1 MDFLKD
7 LNTRQREAVTST
19 EGRIR
24 VIAGA
29 GTGKTKALTYRYAY
43 IVNEL
48 GIDPANIL
56 CLTFTNKAAQ
66 EMRNRIA
73 SFVHSGDYN
82 DFVCTIDGFCVKM
95 LRRDIHRLGFP
106 KDFRILDEEDSK
118 SVAKAC
124 MDELGIKR
132 TEKTVKAFLAEI
144 SSFKD
149 LNDYIDTYMLPGSC
163 PPVTFNTGRIPANAT
178 SPGEGN
184 DASPAAGNTPAPASC
199 MAAYTRRQMKD
210 YALDFDDLENFAIYL
225 LENFPDVKDYWQSQL
240 NYIMV
245 DEAQDC
251 NADNWEIIEKLAARH
266 HNLFVVGDPDQCI
279 YEWRGARPSRFV
291 GFASDKDIVLDENY
305 RSTPNILDIANC
317 VIANNINRIPKNLF
331 TLAADGL
338 KVVHYHGKTEKEEAE
353 WIVSQVKRLTEEGG
367 KLSDIAILYRSSYLS
382 GVIEQELLAEH
393 IPYAIWGGTRFYER
407 KEIKDALSY
416 LRLVADEN
424 DDLAFRRVINV
435 PARGLGKKFLADL
448 EDAGE
453 PSLMQALRNYCN
465 SGHSG
470 RNSAGASAFL
480 DIIDSGKEIA
490 AESTISDLMNFLLD
504 RSGLKR
510 LFRED
515 QDEDRLENIDEL
527 VKSMRFYEDSHE
539 GLEISLSDYLQDI
552 ALYSNADYRKESDT
566 VKMMTIHQAKG
577 LEFPHVFITGLSEG
591 IFPSMRTIREYKKNG
606 EEEERRLMYVAITRA
621 ENGLYLTES
630 EGYNQST
637 RMNKYPSRFLAEIKR
652 SLLVSE
658 GHAVPES
665 LWKGTQNLIHVLDE
679 ENYGVAREFV
689 SGESGNGNA
698 DGFEAERQEY
708 ESPFRIGDI
717 VSHKVFGYGEILSA
731 SKDCSSFNVRFRDGS
746 ERQIR
751 AFFLKAGNDLP
762 E

>member
-1 MDFLKD
+1 MEFLND

-95 LRRDIHRLGFP
+95 LRRDIYRLGFP

-118 SVAKAC
+118 AVAKAC

-132 TEKTVKAFLAEI
+132 TEKTVKDFLAGI
-144 SSFKD
+144 SAAKD

-163 PPVTFNTGRIPANAT
+163 PPAAAAGAGAADNA
-178 SPGEGN
+178 
-184 DASPAAGNTPAPASC
+184 ASPAAPASC

-210 YALDFDDLENFAIYL
+210 YALDFDDIENFAIYL
-225 LENFPDVKDYWQSQL
+225 LENFPEVKDYWQGQL

-291 GFASDKDIVLDENY
+291 DFASDKDIVLDENY

-317 VIANNINRIPKNLF
+317 VISNNINRIPKTLF

-353 WIVSQVKRLTEEGG
+353 WIVGQIKRLVEEGG
-367 KLSDIAILYRSSYLS
+367 KLSAIAILYRSSYLS
-382 GVIEQELLAEH
+382 GVLEQELLAEH

-448 EDAGE
+448 EDSGE
-453 PSLMQALRNYCN
+453 PSLMQALRNYCS
-465 SGHSG
+465 SGRSG
-470 RNSAGASAFL
+470 RNAAGASAFL
-480 DIIDSGKEIA
+480 EIIDSARSVAG
-490 AESTISDLMNFLLD
+490 ESGISDFMNFLLD
-504 RSGLKR
+504 KSGLKK
-510 LFRED
+510 LYRED

-527 VKSMRFYEDSHE
+527 VKSMRFYEESHE

-606 EEEERRLMYVAITRA
+606 EEEERRLMYVAVTRA
-621 ENGLYLTES
+621 EKGLYLTES

-637 RMNKYPSRFLAEIKR
+637 RMNKYPSRFLAEIKQT
-652 SLLVSE
+652 LLVSE

-665 LWKGTQNLIHVLDE
+665 LWKGTKNLIHILDE
-679 ENYGVAREFV
+679 ENYGTAAGFISEKTGDADEFA
-689 SGESGNGNA
+689 GER
-698 DGFEAERQEY
+698 DEY
-708 ESPFRIGDI
+708 ASPFRIGDI
-717 VSHKVFGYGEILSA
+717 VSHKIFGYGEILSA
-731 SKDCSSFNVRFRDGS
+731 SKDWSSFNVRFRDGS

-751 AFFLKAGNDLP
+751 AFFLKPGNDLP

>member
-1 MDFLKD
+1 MEFLND

-95 LRRDIHRLGFP
+95 LRRDIYRLGFP

-118 SVAKAC
+118 AVAKAC

-132 TEKTVKAFLAEI
+132 TEKTVKDFLAGI
-144 SSFKD
+144 SAAKD

-163 PPVTFNTGRIPANAT
+163 PPAAAAGAGAADNA
-178 SPGEGN
+178 
-184 DASPAAGNTPAPASC
+184 ASPAAPASC

-210 YALDFDDLENFAIYL
+210 YALDFDDIENFAIYL
-225 LENFPDVKDYWQSQL
+225 LENFPEVKDYWQGQL

-291 GFASDKDIVLDENY
+291 DFASDKDIVLDENY

-317 VIANNINRIPKNLF
+317 VISNNINRIPKTLF

-353 WIVSQVKRLTEEGG
+353 WIVGQIKRLVEEGG
-367 KLSDIAILYRSSYLS
+367 KLSAIAILYRSSYLS
-382 GVIEQELLAEH
+382 GVLEQELLAEH

-448 EDAGE
+448 EDSGE
-453 PSLMQALRNYCN
+453 PSLMQALRNYCS
-465 SGHSG
+465 SGRSG
-470 RNSAGASAFL
+470 RNAAGASAFL
-480 DIIDSGKEIA
+480 EIIDSARSVAG
-490 AESTISDLMNFLLD
+490 ESGISDFMNFLLD
-504 RSGLKR
+504 KSGLKK
-510 LFRED
+510 LYRED

-527 VKSMRFYEDSHE
+527 VKSMRFYEESHE

-606 EEEERRLMYVAITRA
+606 EEEERRLMYVAVTRA
-621 ENGLYLTES
+621 EKGLYLTES

-652 SLLVSE
+652 TLLVSE

-665 LWKGTQNLIHVLDE
+665 LWKGTKNLIHILDE
-679 ENYGVAREFV
+679 ENYGTAAGFISEKTGDADRFA
-689 SGESGNGNA
+689 GER
-698 DGFEAERQEY
+698 DEY
-708 ESPFRIGDI
+708 ASPFRIGDI
-717 VSHKVFGYGEILSA
+717 VSHKIFGYGEILSA
-731 SKDCSSFNVRFRDGS
+731 SKDWSSFNVRFRDGS

-751 AFFLKAGNDLP
+751 AFFLKPGNDLP

>member
-1 MDFLKD
+1 MLPESFQTALVTMEFLND

-95 LRRDIHRLGFP
+95 LRRDIYRLGFP

-118 SVAKAC
+118 AVAKAC

-132 TEKTVKAFLAEI
+132 TEKTVKDFLAGI
-144 SSFKD
+144 SAAKD

-163 PPVTFNTGRIPANAT
+163 PPAAAAGAGAADNA
-178 SPGEGN
+178 
-184 DASPAAGNTPAPASC
+184 ASPAAPASC

-210 YALDFDDLENFAIYL
+210 YALDFDDIENFAIYL
-225 LENFPDVKDYWQSQL
+225 LENFPEVKDYWQGQL

-291 GFASDKDIVLDENY
+291 DFASDKDIVLDENY

-317 VIANNINRIPKNLF
+317 VISNNINRIPKTLF

-353 WIVSQVKRLTEEGG
+353 WIVGQIKRLVEEGG
-367 KLSDIAILYRSSYLS
+367 KLSAIAILYRSSYLS
-382 GVIEQELLAEH
+382 GVLEQELLAEH

-448 EDAGE
+448 EDSGE
-453 PSLMQALRNYCN
+453 PSLMQALRNYCS
-465 SGHSG
+465 SGRSG
-470 RNSAGASAFL
+470 RNAAGASAFL
-480 DIIDSGKEIA
+480 EIIDSARSVAG
-490 AESTISDLMNFLLD
+490 ESGISDLMNFLLD
-504 RSGLKR
+504 KSGLKK
-510 LFRED
+510 LYRED

-527 VKSMRFYEDSHE
+527 VKSMRFYEESHE

-606 EEEERRLMYVAITRA
+606 EEEERRLMYVAVTRA
-621 ENGLYLTES
+621 EKGLYLTES

-652 SLLVSE
+652 TLLVSE

-665 LWKGTQNLIHVLDE
+665 LWKGTKNLIHILDE
-679 ENYGVAREFV
+679 ENYGTAAGFISEKTGDADSFA
-689 SGESGNGNA
+689 GER
-698 DGFEAERQEY
+698 DEY
-708 ESPFRIGDI
+708 ASPFRIGDI
-717 VSHKVFGYGEILSA
+717 VSHKIFGYGEILSA
-731 SKDCSSFNVRFRDGS
+731 SKDWSSFNVRFRDGS

-751 AFFLKAGNDLP
+751 AFFLKPGNDLP

>member
-1 MDFLKD
+1 MEFLND

-95 LRRDIHRLGFP
+95 LRRDIYRLGFP

-118 SVAKAC
+118 AVAKAC

-132 TEKTVKAFLAEI
+132 TEKTVKDFLAGI
-144 SSFKD
+144 SAAKD

-163 PPVTFNTGRIPANAT
+163 PPAAAAGAGAADNA
-178 SPGEGN
+178 
-184 DASPAAGNTPAPASC
+184 ASPAAPASC

-210 YALDFDDLENFAIYL
+210 YALDFDDIENFAIYL
-225 LENFPDVKDYWQSQL
+225 LENFPEVKDYWQGQL

-291 GFASDKDIVLDENY
+291 DFASDKDIVLDENY

-317 VIANNINRIPKNLF
+317 VISNNINRIPKTLF

-353 WIVSQVKRLTEEGG
+353 WIVGQIKRLVEEGG
-367 KLSDIAILYRSSYLS
+367 KLSAIAILYRSSYLS
-382 GVIEQELLAEH
+382 GVLEQELLAEH

-448 EDAGE
+448 EDSGE
-453 PSLMQALRNYCN
+453 PSLMQALRNYCS
-465 SGHSG
+465 SGRSG
-470 RNSAGASAFL
+470 RNAAGASSFL
-480 DIIDSGKEIA
+480 EIIDSA
-490 AESTISDLMNFLLD
+490 RSVAVESGISDLMNFLLD
-504 RSGLKR
+504 KSGLKK
-510 LFRED
+510 LYRED

-527 VKSMRFYEDSHE
+527 VKSMRFYEESHE

-606 EEEERRLMYVAITRA
+606 EEEERRLMYVAVTRA
-621 ENGLYLTES
+621 EKGLYLTES

-652 SLLVSE
+652 TLLVSE

-665 LWKGTQNLIHVLDE
+665 LWKGTKNLIHILDE
-679 ENYGVAREFV
+679 ENYGTAAGFISEKTGDADEFA
-689 SGESGNGNA
+689 GER
-698 DGFEAERQEY
+698 DEY
-708 ESPFRIGDI
+708 ASPFRIGDI
-717 VSHKVFGYGEILSA
+717 VSHKIFGYGEILSA
-731 SKDCSSFNVRFRDGS
+731 SKDWSSFNVRFRDGS

-751 AFFLKAGNDLP
+751 AFFLKPGNDLP

>member
-1 MDFLKD
+1 MLPESFQTALVTMEFLND

-95 LRRDIHRLGFP
+95 LRRDIYRLGFP

-118 SVAKAC
+118 AVAKAC

-132 TEKTVKAFLAEI
+132 TEKTVKDFLAGI
-144 SSFKD
+144 SAAKD

-163 PPVTFNTGRIPANAT
+163 PPAAV
-178 SPGEGN
+178 GEA
-184 DASPAAGNTPAPASC
+184 ASPASC

-210 YALDFDDLENFAIYL
+210 YALDFDDIENFAIYL
-225 LENFPDVKDYWQSQL
+225 LENFPEVKDYWQGQL

-291 GFASDKDIVLDENY
+291 DFASDKDIVLDENY

-317 VIANNINRIPKNLF
+317 VISNNINRIPKTLF

-353 WIVSQVKRLTEEGG
+353 WIVGQIKRLVEEGG
-367 KLSDIAILYRSSYLS
+367 KLSAIAILYRSSYLS
-382 GVIEQELLAEH
+382 GVLEQELLAEH

-448 EDAGE
+448 EDSGE
-453 PSLMQALRNYCN
+453 ASLMQDLRNYCS
-465 SGHSG
+465 SGRSG
-470 RNSAGASAFL
+470 RNAAGASSFL
-480 DIIDSGKEIA
+480 EIIDSA
-490 AESTISDLMNFLLD
+490 RSVAVESGISDLMNFLLD
-504 RSGLKR
+504 KSGLKK
-510 LFRED
+510 LYRED

-527 VKSMRFYEDSHE
+527 VKSMRFYEESHD

-606 EEEERRLMYVAITRA
+606 EEEERRLMYVAVTRA
-621 ENGLYLTES
+621 EKGLYLTES

-637 RMNKYPSRFLAEIKR
+637 RMNKYPSRFLAEIKQT
-652 SLLVSE
+652 LLVSE

-665 LWKGTQNLIHVLDE
+665 LWKGTKNLIHILD
-679 ENYGVAREFV
+679 
-689 SGESGNGNA
+689 
-698 DGFEAERQEY
+698 
-708 ESPFRIGDI
+708 
-717 VSHKVFGYGEILSA
+717 
-731 SKDCSSFNVRFRDGS
+731 
-746 ERQIR
+746 
-751 AFFLKAGNDLP
+751 
-762 E
+762 

>member
-1 MDFLKD
+1 
-7 LNTRQREAVTST
+7 
-19 EGRIR
+19 
-24 VIAGA
+24 
-29 GTGKTKALTYRYAY
+29 
-43 IVNEL
+43 
-48 GIDPANIL
+48 
-56 CLTFTNKAAQ
+56 
-66 EMRNRIA
+66 
-73 SFVHSGDYN
+73 
-82 DFVCTIDGFCVKM
+82 
-95 LRRDIHRLGFP
+95 
-106 KDFRILDEEDSK
+106 
-118 SVAKAC
+118 
-124 MDELGIKR
+124 
-132 TEKTVKAFLAEI
+132 
-144 SSFKD
+144 
-149 LNDYIDTYMLPGSC
+149 
-163 PPVTFNTGRIPANAT
+163 
-178 SPGEGN
+178 
-184 DASPAAGNTPAPASC
+184 
-199 MAAYTRRQMKD
+199 
-210 YALDFDDLENFAIYL
+210 
-225 LENFPDVKDYWQSQL
+225 
-240 NYIMV
+240 
-245 DEAQDC
+245 
-251 NADNWEIIEKLAARH
+251 
-266 HNLFVVGDPDQCI
+266 
-279 YEWRGARPSRFV
+279 
-291 GFASDKDIVLDENY
+291 
-305 RSTPNILDIANC
+305 
-317 VIANNINRIPKNLF
+317 
-331 TLAADGL
+331 
-338 KVVHYHGKTEKEEAE
+338 
-353 WIVSQVKRLTEEGG
+353 
-367 KLSDIAILYRSSYLS
+367 
-382 GVIEQELLAEH
+382 
-393 IPYAIWGGTRFYER
+393 
-407 KEIKDALSY
+407 
-416 LRLVADEN
+416 
-424 DDLAFRRVINV
+424 
-435 PARGLGKKFLADL
+435 
-448 EDAGE
+448 
-453 PSLMQALRNYCN
+453 
-465 SGHSG
+465 
-470 RNSAGASAFL
+470 
-480 DIIDSGKEIA
+480 
-490 AESTISDLMNFLLD
+490 MNFLLD

-527 VKSMRFYEDSHE
+527 VKSMRFYEESHE

-606 EEEERRLMYVAITRA
+606 EEEERRLMYVAVTRA

-762 E
+762 K

>member
-1 MDFLKD
+1 MLPESFQTALVTMEFLND

-95 LRRDIHRLGFP
+95 LRRDIYRLGFP

-118 SVAKAC
+118 AVAKAC

-132 TEKTVKAFLAEI
+132 TEKTVKDFLAGI
-144 SSFKD
+144 SAAKD

-163 PPVTFNTGRIPANAT
+163 PPAAAAGAGAADNA
-178 SPGEGN
+178 
-184 DASPAAGNTPAPASC
+184 ASPAAPASC

-210 YALDFDDLENFAIYL
+210 YALDFDDIENFAIYL
-225 LENFPDVKDYWQSQL
+225 LENFPEVKDYWQGQL

-291 GFASDKDIVLDENY
+291 DFASDKDIVLDENY

-317 VIANNINRIPKNLF
+317 VIYNNINRIPKTLF

-353 WIVSQVKRLTEEGG
+353 WIVGQIKRLVEEGG
-367 KLSDIAILYRSSYLS
+367 KLSAIAILYRSSYLS
-382 GVIEQELLAEH
+382 GVLEQELLAEH

-448 EDAGE
+448 EDSGE
-453 PSLMQALRNYCN
+453 ASLMQALRNYCS
-465 SGHSG
+465 SGRSG
-470 RNSAGASAFL
+470 RNAAGASSFL
-480 DIIDSGKEIA
+480 EIIDSA
-490 AESTISDLMNFLLD
+490 RSVAVESGISDLMNFLLD
-504 RSGLKR
+504 KSGLKK
-510 LFRED
+510 LYRED

-527 VKSMRFYEDSHE
+527 VKSMRFYEESHD

-606 EEEERRLMYVAITRA
+606 EEEERRLMYVAVTRA
-621 ENGLYLTES
+621 EKGLYLTES

-652 SLLVSE
+652 TLLVSE

-665 LWKGTQNLIHVLDE
+665 LWKGTKNLIHILDE
-679 ENYGVAREFV
+679 ENYGTAAGFISEKTGDADSFA
-689 SGESGNGNA
+689 GER
-698 DGFEAERQEY
+698 DEY
-708 ESPFRIGDI
+708 ASPFRIGDI
-717 VSHKVFGYGEILSA
+717 VSHKIFGYGEILSA
-731 SKDCSSFNVRFRDGS
+731 SKDWSSFNVRFRDGS

-751 AFFLKAGNDLP
+751 AFFLKPGNDLP

>member
-1 MDFLKD
+1 MEFLND

-95 LRRDIHRLGFP
+95 LRRDIYRLGFP

-118 SVAKAC
+118 AVAKAC

-132 TEKTVKAFLAEI
+132 TEKTVKDFLAGI
-144 SSFKD
+144 SAAKD

-163 PPVTFNTGRIPANAT
+163 PPAAAAGAGAADNA
-178 SPGEGN
+178 
-184 DASPAAGNTPAPASC
+184 ASPAAPASC

-210 YALDFDDLENFAIYL
+210 YALDFDDIENFAIYL
-225 LENFPDVKDYWQSQL
+225 LENFPEVKDYWQGQL

-291 GFASDKDIVLDENY
+291 DFASDKDIVLDENY

-317 VIANNINRIPKNLF
+317 VISNNINRIPKTLF

-353 WIVSQVKRLTEEGG
+353 WIVGQIKRLVEEGS
-367 KLSDIAILYRSSYLS
+367 KLSAIAILYRSSYLS
-382 GVIEQELLAEH
+382 GVLEQELLAEH

-416 LRLVADEN
+416 LRLLADEN

-448 EDAGE
+448 EDSGE
-453 PSLMQALRNYCN
+453 ASLMQALRNYYS

-470 RNSAGASAFL
+470 RNAAGASSFL
-480 DIIDSGKEIA
+480 EIIDSA
-490 AESTISDLMNFLLD
+490 RSVAVESGISDLMNFLLD
-504 RSGLKR
+504 KSGLKK
-510 LFRED
+510 LYRED

-527 VKSMRFYEDSHE
+527 VKSMRFYEESHD

-606 EEEERRLMYVAITRA
+606 EEEERRLMYVAVTRA
-621 ENGLYLTES
+621 EKGLYLTES

-637 RMNKYPSRFLAEIKR
+637 RMNKYPSRFLAEIKQT
-652 SLLVSE
+652 LLVSE

-665 LWKGTQNLIHVLDE
+665 LWKGTKNLIHILDE
-679 ENYGVAREFV
+679 ENYGTAAGFISEKTGDADSFA
-689 SGESGNGNA
+689 GER
-698 DGFEAERQEY
+698 DEY
-708 ESPFRIGDI
+708 ASPFRIGDI
-717 VSHKVFGYGEILSA
+717 VSHKIFGYGEILSA
-731 SKDCSSFNVRFRDGS
+731 SKDWSSFNVRFRDGS

-751 AFFLKAGNDLP
+751 AFFLKPGNDLP

>member
-1 MDFLKD
+1 MEFLND

-95 LRRDIHRLGFP
+95 LRRDIYRLGFP

-118 SVAKAC
+118 AVAKAC

-132 TEKTVKAFLAEI
+132 TEKTVKDFLAGI
-144 SSFKD
+144 SAAKD

-163 PPVTFNTGRIPANAT
+163 PPAAAAGAGAADNA
-178 SPGEGN
+178 
-184 DASPAAGNTPAPASC
+184 ASPAAPASC

-210 YALDFDDLENFAIYL
+210 YALDFDDIENFAIYL
-225 LENFPDVKDYWQSQL
+225 LENFPEVKDYWQGQL

-291 GFASDKDIVLDENY
+291 DFASDKDIVLDENY

-317 VIANNINRIPKNLF
+317 VISNNINRIPKTLF

-353 WIVSQVKRLTEEGG
+353 WIVGQIKRLVEEGG
-367 KLSDIAILYRSSYLS
+367 KLSAIAILYRSSYLS
-382 GVIEQELLAEH
+382 GVLEQELLAEH

-448 EDAGE
+448 EDSGE
-453 PSLMQALRNYCN
+453 ASLMQDLRNYCS
-465 SGHSG
+465 SGRSG
-470 RNSAGASAFL
+470 RNAAGASSFL
-480 DIIDSGKEIA
+480 EIIDSA
-490 AESTISDLMNFLLD
+490 RSVAVESGISDLMNFLLD
-504 RSGLKR
+504 KSGLKK
-510 LFRED
+510 LYRED

-527 VKSMRFYEDSHE
+527 VKSMRFYEESHE

-606 EEEERRLMYVAITRA
+606 EEEERRLMYVAVTRA
-621 ENGLYLTES
+621 EKGLYLTES

-637 RMNKYPSRFLAEIKR
+637 RMNKYPSRFLAEIKQT
-652 SLLVSE
+652 LLVSE

-665 LWKGTQNLIHVLDE
+665 LWKGTKNLIHILDE
-679 ENYGVAREFV
+679 ENYGTAAGFISEKTGDADSFA
-689 SGESGNGNA
+689 GER
-698 DGFEAERQEY
+698 DEY
-708 ESPFRIGDI
+708 ASPFRIGDI
-717 VSHKVFGYGEILSA
+717 VSHKIFGYGEILSA
-731 SKDCSSFNVRFRDGS
+731 SKDWSSFNVRFRDGS

-751 AFFLKAGNDLP
+751 AFFLKPGNDLP

>member
-1 MDFLKD
+1 MLPESFQTALVTMEFLND

-95 LRRDIHRLGFP
+95 LRRDIYRLGFP

-118 SVAKAC
+118 AVAKAC

-132 TEKTVKAFLAEI
+132 TEKTVKDFLAGI
-144 SSFKD
+144 SAAKD

-163 PPVTFNTGRIPANAT
+163 PPAAAAGAGAADNA
-178 SPGEGN
+178 
-184 DASPAAGNTPAPASC
+184 ASPAAPASC

-210 YALDFDDLENFAIYL
+210 YALDFDDIENFAIYL
-225 LENFPDVKDYWQSQL
+225 LENFPEVKDYWQGQL

-291 GFASDKDIVLDENY
+291 DFASDKDIVLDENY

-317 VIANNINRIPKNLF
+317 VISNNINRIPKTLF

-353 WIVSQVKRLTEEGG
+353 WIVGQIKRLVEEGG
-367 KLSDIAILYRSSYLS
+367 KLSAIAILYRSSYLS
-382 GVIEQELLAEH
+382 GVLEQELLAEH

-448 EDAGE
+448 EDSGE
-453 PSLMQALRNYCN
+453 ASLMQDLRNYCS
-465 SGHSG
+465 SGRSG
-470 RNSAGASAFL
+470 RNAAGASAFL
-480 DIIDSGKEIA
+480 EIIDSA
-490 AESTISDLMNFLLD
+490 RSVAVESGISDLMNFLLD
-504 RSGLKR
+504 KSGLKK
-510 LFRED
+510 LYRED

-527 VKSMRFYEDSHE
+527 VKSMRFYEESHE

-606 EEEERRLMYVAITRA
+606 EEEERRLMYVAVTRA
-621 ENGLYLTES
+621 EKGLYLTES

-652 SLLVSE
+652 TLLVSE

-665 LWKGTQNLIHVLDE
+665 LWKGTKNLIHILDE
-679 ENYGVAREFV
+679 ENYGTAAGFISEKTGYADSFA
-689 SGESGNGNA
+689 GER
-698 DGFEAERQEY
+698 DEY
-708 ESPFRIGDI
+708 ASPFRIGDI
-717 VSHKVFGYGEILSA
+717 VSHKIFGYGEILSA
-731 SKDCSSFNVRFRDGS
+731 SKDWSSFNVRFRDGS

-751 AFFLKAGNDLP
+751 AFFLKPGNDLP

>member
-1 MDFLKD
+1 MLPESFQTALVTMEFLND

-95 LRRDIHRLGFP
+95 LRRDIYRLGFP

-118 SVAKAC
+118 AVAKAC

-132 TEKTVKAFLAEI
+132 TEKTVKDFLAGI
-144 SSFKD
+144 SAAKD

-163 PPVTFNTGRIPANAT
+163 PPAAAAGAGAADNA
-178 SPGEGN
+178 
-184 DASPAAGNTPAPASC
+184 ASPAAPASC

-210 YALDFDDLENFAIYL
+210 YALDFDDIENFAIYL
-225 LENFPDVKDYWQSQL
+225 LENFPEVKDYWQGQL

-291 GFASDKDIVLDENY
+291 DFASDKDIVLDENY

-317 VIANNINRIPKNLF
+317 VISNNINRIPKTLF

-353 WIVSQVKRLTEEGG
+353 WIVGQIKRLVEEGG
-367 KLSDIAILYRSSYLS
+367 KLSAIAILYRSSYLS
-382 GVIEQELLAEH
+382 GVLEQELLAEH

-448 EDAGE
+448 EDSGE
-453 PSLMQALRNYCN
+453 ASLMQDLRNYCS
-465 SGHSG
+465 SGRSG
-470 RNSAGASAFL
+470 RNAAGASAFL
-480 DIIDSGKEIA
+480 EIIDSA
-490 AESTISDLMNFLLD
+490 RSVAVESGISDLMNFLLD
-504 RSGLKR
+504 KSGLKK
-510 LFRED
+510 LYRED

-527 VKSMRFYEDSHE
+527 VKSMRFYEESHD

-606 EEEERRLMYVAITRA
+606 EEEERRLMYVAVTRA
-621 ENGLYLTES
+621 EKGLYLTES

-637 RMNKYPSRFLAEIKR
+637 RMNKYPSRFLAEIKQT
-652 SLLVSE
+652 LLVSE

-665 LWKGTQNLIHVLDE
+665 LWKGTKNLIHILDE
-679 ENYGVAREFV
+679 ENYGTAAGFISEKTGDADSFA
-689 SGESGNGNA
+689 GER
-698 DGFEAERQEY
+698 DEY
-708 ESPFRIGDI
+708 ASPFRIGDI
-717 VSHKVFGYGEILSA
+717 VSHKIFGYGEILSA
-731 SKDCSSFNVRFRDGS
+731 SKDWSSFNVRFRDGS

-751 AFFLKAGNDLP
+751 AFFLKPGNDLP

>member
-1 MDFLKD
+1 MLPESFQTALVTMEFLND

-29 GTGKTKALTYRYAY
+29 GTGETKALTYRYAY

-95 LRRDIHRLGFP
+95 LRRDIYRLGFP

-118 SVAKAC
+118 AVAKAC

-132 TEKTVKAFLAEI
+132 TEKTVKDFLAGI
-144 SSFKD
+144 SAAKD

-163 PPVTFNTGRIPANAT
+163 PPAAAAGAGAADNA
-178 SPGEGN
+178 
-184 DASPAAGNTPAPASC
+184 ASPAAPASC

-210 YALDFDDLENFAIYL
+210 YALDFDDIENFAIYL
-225 LENFPDVKDYWQSQL
+225 LENFPEVKDYWQGQL

-291 GFASDKDIVLDENY
+291 DFASDKDIVLDENY

-317 VIANNINRIPKNLF
+317 VISNNINRIPKTLF

-353 WIVSQVKRLTEEGG
+353 WIVGQIKRLVEEGG
-367 KLSDIAILYRSSYLS
+367 KLSAIAILYRSSYLS
-382 GVIEQELLAEH
+382 GVLEQELLAEH

-448 EDAGE
+448 EDSGE
-453 PSLMQALRNYCN
+453 PSLMQALRNYCS
-465 SGHSG
+465 SGRSG
-470 RNSAGASAFL
+470 RNAAGASAFL
-480 DIIDSGKEIA
+480 EIIDSARSVAG
-490 AESTISDLMNFLLD
+490 ESGISDFMNFLLD
-504 RSGLKR
+504 KSGLKK
-510 LFRED
+510 LYRED

-527 VKSMRFYEDSHE
+527 VKSMRFYEESHE

-606 EEEERRLMYVAITRA
+606 EEEERRLMYVAVTRA
-621 ENGLYLTES
+621 EKGLYLTES

-652 SLLVSE
+652 TLLVSE

-665 LWKGTQNLIHVLDE
+665 LWKGTKNLIHILDE
-679 ENYGVAREFV
+679 ENYGTAAGFISEKTGDADEFA
-689 SGESGNGNA
+689 GER
-698 DGFEAERQEY
+698 DEY
-708 ESPFRIGDI
+708 ASPFRIGDI

-731 SKDCSSFNVRFRDGS
+731 SKDWSSFNVRFRDGS

-751 AFFLKAGNDLP
+751 AFFLKPGNDLP

>member
-1 MDFLKD
+1 MEFLND

-95 LRRDIHRLGFP
+95 LRRDIYRLGFP

-118 SVAKAC
+118 AVAKAC

-132 TEKTVKAFLAEI
+132 TEKTVKDFLAGI
-144 SSFKD
+144 SAAKD

-163 PPVTFNTGRIPANAT
+163 PPAAV
-178 SPGEGN
+178 GEA
-184 DASPAAGNTPAPASC
+184 ASPASC

-210 YALDFDDLENFAIYL
+210 YALDFDDIENFAIYL
-225 LENFPDVKDYWQSQL
+225 LENFPEVKDYWQGQL

-291 GFASDKDIVLDENY
+291 DFASDKDIVLDENY

-317 VIANNINRIPKNLF
+317 VISNNINRIPKTLF

-353 WIVSQVKRLTEEGG
+353 WIVAQIKRLVEEGS
-367 KLSDIAILYRSSYLS
+367 KLSSIAILYRSSYLS
-382 GVIEQELLAEH
+382 GVLEQELLAEH

-448 EDAGE
+448 EDSGE
-453 PSLMQALRNYCN
+453 PSLMQALRNYC
-465 SGHSG
+465 SSERSG
-470 RNSAGASAFL
+470 RNAAGASAFL
-480 DIIDSGKEIA
+480 EIIDSA
-490 AESTISDLMNFLLD
+490 RSVAVESGISDLMNFLLD
-504 RSGLKR
+504 KSGLKK
-510 LFRED
+510 LYRED

-527 VKSMRFYEDSHE
+527 VKSMRFYEESHD

-606 EEEERRLMYVAITRA
+606 EEEERRLMYVAVTRA
-621 ENGLYLTES
+621 EKGLYLTES

-637 RMNKYPSRFLAEIKR
+637 RMNKYPSRFLAEIKQT
-652 SLLVSE
+652 LLVSE

-665 LWKGTQNLIHVLDE
+665 LWKGTKNLIHILDE
-679 ENYGVAREFV
+679 ENYGTAAGFISEKTGDADSFA
-689 SGESGNGNA
+689 GER
-698 DGFEAERQEY
+698 DEY
-708 ESPFRIGDI
+708 ASPFRIGDI
-717 VSHKVFGYGEILSA
+717 VSHKIFGYGEILSA
-731 SKDCSSFNVRFRDGS
+731 SKDWSSFNVRFRDGS

-751 AFFLKAGNDLP
+751 AFFLKSGNDLP

>member
-1 MDFLKD
+1 MEFLND

-95 LRRDIHRLGFP
+95 LRRDIYRLGFP

-118 SVAKAC
+118 AVAKAC

-132 TEKTVKAFLAEI
+132 TEKTVKDFLAGI
-144 SSFKD
+144 SAAKD

-163 PPVTFNTGRIPANAT
+163 PPAAAAGAGAADNA
-178 SPGEGN
+178 
-184 DASPAAGNTPAPASC
+184 ASPAAPASC

-210 YALDFDDLENFAIYL
+210 YALDFDDIENFAIYL
-225 LENFPDVKDYWQSQL
+225 LENFPEVKDYWQGQL

-291 GFASDKDIVLDENY
+291 DFASDKDIVLDENY

-317 VIANNINRIPKNLF
+317 VISNNINRIPKTLF

-353 WIVSQVKRLTEEGG
+353 WIVGQIKRLVEEGG
-367 KLSDIAILYRSSYLS
+367 KLSAIAILYRSSYLS
-382 GVIEQELLAEH
+382 GVLEQELLAEH

-448 EDAGE
+448 EDSGE
-453 PSLMQALRNYCN
+453 PSLMHALRNYCS
-465 SGHSG
+465 SGRSG
-470 RNSAGASAFL
+470 RNAAGASAFL
-480 DIIDSGKEIA
+480 EIIDSARSA
-490 AESTISDLMNFLLD
+490 AVESGISDLMNFLLEKN
-504 RSGLKR
+504 GLKK
-510 LFRED
+510 LYRED

-527 VKSMRFYEDSHE
+527 VKSMRFYEESHD

-606 EEEERRLMYVAITRA
+606 EEEERRLMYVAVTRA
-621 ENGLYLTES
+621 EKGLYLTES

-652 SLLVSE
+652 TLLVSE

-665 LWKGTQNLIHVLDE
+665 LWKGTKNLIHILDE
-679 ENYGVAREFV
+679 ENYGTAAGFISEKTGDADEFA
-689 SGESGNGNA
+689 GER
-698 DGFEAERQEY
+698 DEY
-708 ESPFRIGDI
+708 ASPFRIGDI

-731 SKDCSSFNVRFRDGS
+731 SKDWSSFNVRFRDGS

-751 AFFLKAGNDLP
+751 AFFLKPGNDLP

>member
-1 MDFLKD
+1 MLPESFQTALVTMEFLND

-95 LRRDIHRLGFP
+95 LRRDIYRLGFP

-118 SVAKAC
+118 AVAKAC

-132 TEKTVKAFLAEI
+132 TEKTVKDFLAGI
-144 SSFKD
+144 SAAKD

-163 PPVTFNTGRIPANAT
+163 PPAAAAGAGAADNA
-178 SPGEGN
+178 
-184 DASPAAGNTPAPASC
+184 ASPAAPASC

-210 YALDFDDLENFAIYL
+210 YALDFDDIENFAIYL
-225 LENFPDVKDYWQSQL
+225 LENFPEVKDYWQGQL

-291 GFASDKDIVLDENY
+291 DFASDKDIVLDENY

-317 VIANNINRIPKNLF
+317 VISNNINRIPKTLF

-353 WIVSQVKRLTEEGG
+353 WIVGQIKRLVEEGG
-367 KLSDIAILYRSSYLS
+367 KLSAIAILYRSSYLS
-382 GVIEQELLAEH
+382 GVLEQELLAEH

-448 EDAGE
+448 EDSGE
-453 PSLMQALRNYCN
+453 ASLMQDLRNYCS
-465 SGHSG
+465 SGRSG
-470 RNSAGASAFL
+470 RNAAGASAFL
-480 DIIDSGKEIA
+480 EIIDSA
-490 AESTISDLMNFLLD
+490 RSVAVESGISDLMNFLLD
-504 RSGLKR
+504 KSGLKK
-510 LFRED
+510 LYRED

-527 VKSMRFYEDSHE
+527 VKSMRFYEESHE

-606 EEEERRLMYVAITRA
+606 EEEERRLMYVAVTRA
-621 ENGLYLTES
+621 EKGLYLTES

-637 RMNKYPSRFLAEIKR
+637 RMNKYPSRFLAEIKQT
-652 SLLVSE
+652 LLVSE

-665 LWKGTQNLIHVLDE
+665 LWKGTKNLIHILDE
-679 ENYGVAREFV
+679 ENYGTAAGFISEKTGDADSFA
-689 SGESGNGNA
+689 GER
-698 DGFEAERQEY
+698 DEY
-708 ESPFRIGDI
+708 ASPFRIGDI
-717 VSHKVFGYGEILSA
+717 VSHKIFGYGEILSA
-731 SKDCSSFNVRFRDGS
+731 SKDWSSFNVRFRDGS

-751 AFFLKAGNDLP
+751 AFFLKPGNDMP

>member
-1 MDFLKD
+1 MEFLND

-95 LRRDIHRLGFP
+95 LRRDIYRLGFP

-118 SVAKAC
+118 AVAKAC

-132 TEKTVKAFLAEI
+132 TEKTVKDFLAGI
-144 SSFKD
+144 SAAKN

-163 PPVTFNTGRIPANAT
+163 PPAAV
-178 SPGEGN
+178 GEA
-184 DASPAAGNTPAPASC
+184 ASPASC

-210 YALDFDDLENFAIYL
+210 YALDFDDIENFAIYL
-225 LENFPDVKDYWQSQL
+225 LENFPEVKDYWQGQL

-291 GFASDKDIVLDENY
+291 DFASDKDIVLDENY
-305 RSTPNILDIANC
+305 RSTPIILDIANC
-317 VIANNINRIPKNLF
+317 VISNNINRIPKTLF

-353 WIVSQVKRLTEEGG
+353 WIVGQIKRLVEEGS
-367 KLSDIAILYRSSYLS
+367 KLSAIAILYRSSYLS
-382 GVIEQELLAEH
+382 GVLEQELLAEH

-448 EDAGE
+448 EDSGE
-453 PSLMQALRNYCN
+453 PSLMQALRNYCS
-465 SGHSG
+465 SGRSG
-470 RNSAGASAFL
+470 RNAAGASAFL
-480 DIIDSGKEIA
+480 EIIDSA
-490 AESTISDLMNFLLD
+490 RSVAVESGISDLMNFLLD
-504 RSGLKR
+504 KSGLKK
-510 LFRED
+510 LYRED

-527 VKSMRFYEDSHE
+527 VKSMRFYEESHE

-606 EEEERRLMYVAITRA
+606 EEEERRLMYVAVTRA
-621 ENGLYLTES
+621 EKGLYLTES

-637 RMNKYPSRFLAEIKR
+637 RMNKYPSRFLAEIR
-652 SLLVSE
+652 RTLLVSE

-665 LWKGTQNLIHVLDE
+665 LWKGTKNLIHILDE
-679 ENYGVAREFV
+679 ENYGTAAGFISEKTGDADSFA
-689 SGESGNGNA
+689 GER
-698 DGFEAERQEY
+698 DEY
-708 ESPFRIGDI
+708 ASPFRIGDI
-717 VSHKVFGYGEILSA
+717 VSHKIFGYGEILSA
-731 SKDCSSFNVRFRDGS
+731 SKDWSSFNVRFRDGS

-751 AFFLKAGNDLP
+751 AFFLKPGNDLP

>member
-1 MDFLKD
+1 MLPESFQTALVTMEFLND

-95 LRRDIHRLGFP
+95 LRRDIYRLGFP

-118 SVAKAC
+118 AVAKAC

-132 TEKTVKAFLAEI
+132 TEKTVKDFLAGI
-144 SSFKD
+144 SAAKD

-163 PPVTFNTGRIPANAT
+163 PPAAV
-178 SPGEGN
+178 GEA
-184 DASPAAGNTPAPASC
+184 ASPASC

-210 YALDFDDLENFAIYL
+210 YALDFDDIENFAIYL
-225 LENFPDVKDYWQSQL
+225 LENFPEVKDYWQGQL
-240 NYIMV
+240 NYLMV

-291 GFASDKDIVLDENY
+291 DFASDKDIVLDENY

-317 VIANNINRIPKNLF
+317 VISNNINRIPKTLF

-353 WIVSQVKRLTEEGG
+353 WIVGQIKRLVEEGG
-367 KLSDIAILYRSSYLS
+367 KLSAIAILYRSSYLS
-382 GVIEQELLAEH
+382 GVLEQELLAEH

-448 EDAGE
+448 EDSGE
-453 PSLMQALRNYCN
+453 PSLMQALRNYCS
-465 SGHSG
+465 SGRSG
-470 RNSAGASAFL
+470 RNAAGASAFL
-480 DIIDSGKEIA
+480 EIIDSA
-490 AESTISDLMNFLLD
+490 RSVAVESGISDLMNFLLD
-504 RSGLKR
+504 KSGLKK
-510 LFRED
+510 LYRED

-527 VKSMRFYEDSHE
+527 VKSMRFYEESHE

-606 EEEERRLMYVAITRA
+606 EEEERRLMYVAVTRA
-621 ENGLYLTES
+621 EKGLYLTES

-637 RMNKYPSRFLAEIKR
+637 RMNKYPSRFLAEIKQT
-652 SLLVSE
+652 LLVSE

-665 LWKGTQNLIHVLDE
+665 LWKGTKNLIHILDE
-679 ENYGVAREFV
+679 ENYGTAAGFISEKTGDADSFA
-689 SGESGNGNA
+689 GER
-698 DGFEAERQEY
+698 DEY
-708 ESPFRIGDI
+708 ASPFRIGDI
-717 VSHKVFGYGEILSA
+717 VSHKIFGYGEILSA
-731 SKDCSSFNVRFRDGS
+731 SKDWSSFNVRFRDGS

-751 AFFLKAGNDLP
+751 AFFLKPGNDLP

>member
-118 SVAKAC
+118 AVAKAC

-132 TEKTVKAFLAEI
+132 TEKTVKAFLSEI

-163 PPVTFNTGRIPANAT
+163 PPADAT
-178 SPGEGN
+178 QS
-184 DASPAAGNTPAPASC
+184 SS
-199 MAAYTRRQMKD
+199 MSAYTRRQMKD

-225 LENFPDVKDYWQSQL
+225 LENFPDVKEYWQGQL

-251 NADNWEIIEKLAARH
+251 NADNWEIIEKLAAKH

-279 YEWRGARPSRFV
+279 YEWRGARPARFV

-317 VIANNINRIPKNLF
+317 VISNNINRIPKNLF

-382 GVIEQELLAEH
+382 GVLEQELLSEH

-453 PSLMQALRNYCN
+453 PSLMQALRKYC
-465 SGHSG
+465 SPGSSG
-470 RNSAGASAFL
+470 RNAAGASAFL

-490 AESTISDLMNFLLD
+490 AGSTISDLMNFLLD

-510 LFRED
+510 LLRED

-606 EEEERRLMYVAITRA
+606 EEEERRLMYVAVTRA

-652 SLLVSE
+652 TLLVSE

-665 LWKGTQNLIHVLDE
+665 LWNGTRNLIHVLDE
-679 ENYGVAREFV
+679 ENYGAAREFV
-689 SGESGNGNA
+689 QKAPEPAEGDS
-698 DGFEAERQEY
+698 FEAERQEY
-708 ESPFRIGDI
+708 ASPFRIGDI
-717 VSHKVFGYGEILSA
+717 VYHKVFGYGEILSA
-731 SKDCSSFNVRFRDGS
+731 SKDYSSFNVRFRDGS

>member
-1 MDFLKD
+1 MLPESFQTALVTMEFLND

-95 LRRDIHRLGFP
+95 LRRDIYRLGFP

-118 SVAKAC
+118 AVAKAC

-132 TEKTVKAFLAEI
+132 TEKTVKDFLAGI
-144 SSFKD
+144 SAAKD

-163 PPVTFNTGRIPANAT
+163 PPAAV
-178 SPGEGN
+178 GEA
-184 DASPAAGNTPAPASC
+184 ASPASC

-210 YALDFDDLENFAIYL
+210 YALDFDDIENFAIYL
-225 LENFPDVKDYWQSQL
+225 LENFPEVKDYWQGQL

-291 GFASDKDIVLDENY
+291 DFASDKDIVLDENY

-317 VIANNINRIPKNLF
+317 VISNNINRIPKTLF

-353 WIVSQVKRLTEEGG
+353 WIVAQIKRLVEEGG
-367 KLSDIAILYRSSYLS
+367 KLSSTAILYRSSYLS
-382 GVIEQELLAEH
+382 GVLEQELLAEH

-435 PARGLGKKFLADL
+435 PARGLGKKFLAAL
-448 EDAGE
+448 EDSGE
-453 PSLMQALRNYCN
+453 ASLMQALRNYCS
-465 SGHSG
+465 SGRSG
-470 RNSAGASAFL
+470 RNAAGASAFL
-480 DIIDSGKEIA
+480 EIIDSARSVAG
-490 AESTISDLMNFLLD
+490 ESGISDLMNFLLD
-504 RSGLKR
+504 KSGLKK
-510 LFRED
+510 LYRED

-527 VKSMRFYEDSHE
+527 VKSMRFYEESHE

-606 EEEERRLMYVAITRA
+606 EEEERRLMYVAVTRA
-621 ENGLYLTES
+621 EKGLYLTES

-637 RMNKYPSRFLAEIKR
+637 RMNKYPSRFLAEIKQT
-652 SLLVSE
+652 LLVSE

-665 LWKGTQNLIHVLDE
+665 LWKGTKNLIHILDE
-679 ENYGVAREFV
+679 ENYGTAAGFISEKTGDADSFA
-689 SGESGNGNA
+689 GER
-698 DGFEAERQEY
+698 DEY
-708 ESPFRIGDI
+708 ASPFRIGDI
-717 VSHKVFGYGEILSA
+717 VSHKIFGYGEILSA
-731 SKDCSSFNVRFRDGS
+731 SKDWSSFNVRFRDGS

-751 AFFLKAGNDLP
+751 AFFLKPGNDLP

>member
-1 MDFLKD
+1 MEFLND

-95 LRRDIHRLGFP
+95 LRRDIYRLGFP

-118 SVAKAC
+118 AVAKAC

-132 TEKTVKAFLAEI
+132 TEKTVKDFLAGI
-144 SSFKD
+144 SAAKD

-163 PPVTFNTGRIPANAT
+163 PPAAAAGAGAADNA
-178 SPGEGN
+178 
-184 DASPAAGNTPAPASC
+184 ASPAAPASC

-210 YALDFDDLENFAIYL
+210 YALDFDDIENFAIYL
-225 LENFPDVKDYWQSQL
+225 LENFPEVKDYWQGQL

-291 GFASDKDIVLDENY
+291 DFASDKDIVLDENY

-317 VIANNINRIPKNLF
+317 VISNNINRIPKTLF

-353 WIVSQVKRLTEEGG
+353 WIVGQIKRLVEEGG
-367 KLSDIAILYRSSYLS
+367 KLSAIAILYRSSYLS
-382 GVIEQELLAEH
+382 GVLEQELLAEH

-448 EDAGE
+448 EDSGE
-453 PSLMQALRNYCN
+453 ASLMQDLRNYCS
-465 SGHSG
+465 SGRSG
-470 RNSAGASAFL
+470 RNAAGASSFL
-480 DIIDSGKEIA
+480 EIIDSA
-490 AESTISDLMNFLLD
+490 RSVAVESGISDLMNFLLD
-504 RSGLKR
+504 KSGLKK
-510 LFRED
+510 LYRED

-527 VKSMRFYEDSHE
+527 VKSMRFYEESHD

-606 EEEERRLMYVAITRA
+606 EEEERRLMYVAVTRA
-621 ENGLYLTES
+621 EKGLYLTES

-652 SLLVSE
+652 TLLVSE

-665 LWKGTQNLIHVLDE
+665 LWKGTKNLIHILDE
-679 ENYGVAREFV
+679 ENYGTAAGFISEKTGDADSFA
-689 SGESGNGNA
+689 GER
-698 DGFEAERQEY
+698 DEY
-708 ESPFRIGDI
+708 ASPFRIGDI
-717 VSHKVFGYGEILSA
+717 VSHKIFGYGEILSA
-731 SKDCSSFNVRFRDGS
+731 SKDWSSFNVRFRDGS

-751 AFFLKAGNDLP
+751 AFFLKPGNDLP

>member
-1 MDFLKD
+1 MLPESFQTALVTMEFLND

-95 LRRDIHRLGFP
+95 LRRDIYRLGFP

-118 SVAKAC
+118 AVAKAC

-132 TEKTVKAFLAEI
+132 TEKTVKDFLAGI
-144 SSFKD
+144 SAAKD

-163 PPVTFNTGRIPANAT
+163 PPAAAAGAGAADNA
-178 SPGEGN
+178 
-184 DASPAAGNTPAPASC
+184 ASPAAPASC

-210 YALDFDDLENFAIYL
+210 YALDFDDIENFAIYL
-225 LENFPDVKDYWQSQL
+225 LENFPEVKDYWQGQL

-291 GFASDKDIVLDENY
+291 DFASDKDIVLDENY

-317 VIANNINRIPKNLF
+317 VISNNINRIPKTLF

-353 WIVSQVKRLTEEGG
+353 WIVGQIKRLVEEGG
-367 KLSDIAILYRSSYLS
+367 KLSAIAILYRSSYLS
-382 GVIEQELLAEH
+382 GVLEQELLAEH

-424 DDLAFRRVINV
+424 DDRAFRRVINV

-448 EDAGE
+448 EDSGE
-453 PSLMQALRNYCN
+453 PSLMQALRNYCS
-465 SGHSG
+465 SGRSG
-470 RNSAGASAFL
+470 RNAAGASSFL
-480 DIIDSGKEIA
+480 EIIDSA
-490 AESTISDLMNFLLD
+490 RSVAVESGISDLMNFLLD
-504 RSGLKR
+504 KSGLKK
-510 LFRED
+510 LYRED

-527 VKSMRFYEDSHE
+527 VKSMRFYEESHE

-606 EEEERRLMYVAITRA
+606 EEEERRLMYVAVTRA
-621 ENGLYLTES
+621 EKGLYLTES

-652 SLLVSE
+652 TLLVSE

-665 LWKGTQNLIHVLDE
+665 LWKGTKNLIHILDE
-679 ENYGVAREFV
+679 ENYGTAAGFISEKTGDADSFA
-689 SGESGNGNA
+689 GER
-698 DGFEAERQEY
+698 DEY
-708 ESPFRIGDI
+708 ASPFRIGDI

-731 SKDCSSFNVRFRDGS
+731 SKDWSSFNVRFRDGS

-751 AFFLKAGNDLP
+751 AFFLKPGNDLP

>member
-1 MDFLKD
+1 MLPESFQTALVTMEFLND

-73 SFVHSGDYN
+73 SLVHSGDYN

-95 LRRDIHRLGFP
+95 LRMDIYRLGFP

-118 SVAKAC
+118 AVAKAC

-132 TEKTVKAFLAEI
+132 TEKTVKDFLAGI
-144 SSFKD
+144 SAAKD

-163 PPVTFNTGRIPANAT
+163 PTAAV
-178 SPGEGN
+178 GEA
-184 DASPAAGNTPAPASC
+184 ASPASC

-210 YALDFDDLENFAIYL
+210 YALDFDDIENFAIYL
-225 LENFPDVKDYWQSQL
+225 LENFPEVKDYWQGQL

-291 GFASDKDIVLDENY
+291 DFASDKDIVLDENY

-317 VIANNINRIPKNLF
+317 VISNNINRIPKTLF

-353 WIVSQVKRLTEEGG
+353 WIVGQIKRLVEEGS
-367 KLSDIAILYRSSYLS
+367 KLSAIAILYRSSYLS
-382 GVIEQELLAEH
+382 GVLEQELLAEH

-448 EDAGE
+448 EDSGE
-453 PSLMQALRNYCN
+453 ASLMQALRNYCS

-470 RNSAGASAFL
+470 RNTAGASAFL
-480 DIIDSGKEIA
+480 EIIDSA
-490 AESTISDLMNFLLD
+490 RSVAVESGISDLMNFLLD
-504 RSGLKR
+504 KSGLKK
-510 LFRED
+510 LYRED

-527 VKSMRFYEDSHE
+527 VKSMRFYEESHE

-606 EEEERRLMYVAITRA
+606 EEEERRLMYVAVTRA
-621 ENGLYLTES
+621 EKGLYLTES

-637 RMNKYPSRFLAEIKR
+637 RMNKYPSRFLAEIR
-652 SLLVSE
+652 RTLLVSE

-665 LWKGTQNLIHVLDE
+665 LWKGTKNLIHILDE
-679 ENYGVAREFV
+679 ENYGTAAGFISEKTGDADSFA
-689 SGESGNGNA
+689 GER
-698 DGFEAERQEY
+698 DEY
-708 ESPFRIGDI
+708 ASPFRIGDI
-717 VSHKVFGYGEILSA
+717 VSHKIFGYGEILSA
-731 SKDCSSFNVRFRDGS
+731 SKDWSSFNVRFRDGS

-751 AFFLKAGNDLP
+751 AFFLKPGNDLP

>member
-1 MDFLKD
+1 MHPEQYQTALVTMEFLND

-95 LRRDIHRLGFP
+95 LRRDIYRLGFP

-118 SVAKAC
+118 AVAKAC

-132 TEKTVKAFLAEI
+132 TEKTVKDFLAGI
-144 SSFKD
+144 SAAKD

-163 PPVTFNTGRIPANAT
+163 PPAAAAGAGAADNA
-178 SPGEGN
+178 
-184 DASPAAGNTPAPASC
+184 ASPAAPSPASC

-210 YALDFDDLENFAIYL
+210 YALDFDDIENFAIYL
-225 LENFPDVKDYWQSQL
+225 LENFPEVKDYWQGQL

-291 GFASDKDIVLDENY
+291 DFASDKDIVLDENY

-317 VIANNINRIPKNLF
+317 VISNNINRIPKTLF

-353 WIVSQVKRLTEEGG
+353 WIVGQIKRLVEEGG
-367 KLSDIAILYRSSYLS
+367 KLSAIAILYRSSYLS
-382 GVIEQELLAEH
+382 GVLEQELLAEH

-448 EDAGE
+448 EDSGE
-453 PSLMQALRNYCN
+453 PSLMQALRNYCS
-465 SGHSG
+465 SGRSG
-470 RNSAGASAFL
+470 RNAAGASAFL
-480 DIIDSGKEIA
+480 EIIDSARSA
-490 AESTISDLMNFLLD
+490 AVESGISDLMNFLLEK
-504 RSGLKR
+504 SGLKK
-510 LFRED
+510 LYRED

-527 VKSMRFYEDSHE
+527 VKSMRFYEESHD

-606 EEEERRLMYVAITRA
+606 EEEERRLMYVAVTRA
-621 ENGLYLTES
+621 EKGLYLTES

-637 RMNKYPSRFLAEIKR
+637 RMNKYPSRFLAEIKQT
-652 SLLVSE
+652 LLVSE

-665 LWKGTQNLIHVLDE
+665 LWKGTKNLIHILDE
-679 ENYGVAREFV
+679 ENYGTAAGFISEKTGDADSFA
-689 SGESGNGNA
+689 GER
-698 DGFEAERQEY
+698 DEY
-708 ESPFRIGDI
+708 ASPFRIGDI
-717 VSHKVFGYGEILSA
+717 VSHKIFGYGEILSA
-731 SKDCSSFNVRFRDGS
+731 SKDWSSFNVRFRDGS

-751 AFFLKAGNDLP
+751 AFFLKPGNDLP

>member
-1 MDFLKD
+1 MEFLND

-95 LRRDIHRLGFP
+95 LRRDIYRLGFP

-118 SVAKAC
+118 AVAKAC

-132 TEKTVKAFLAEI
+132 TEKTVKDFLAGI
-144 SSFKD
+144 SAAKD

-163 PPVTFNTGRIPANAT
+163 PPAAAAGAGAADNA
-178 SPGEGN
+178 
-184 DASPAAGNTPAPASC
+184 ASPAAPASC

-210 YALDFDDLENFAIYL
+210 YALDFDDIENFAIYL
-225 LENFPDVKDYWQSQL
+225 LENFPEVKDYWQGQL

-291 GFASDKDIVLDENY
+291 DFASDKDIVLDENY

-317 VIANNINRIPKNLF
+317 VISNNINRIPKTLF

-353 WIVSQVKRLTEEGG
+353 WIVGQIKRLVEEGG
-367 KLSDIAILYRSSYLS
+367 KLSAIAILYRSSYLS
-382 GVIEQELLAEH
+382 GVLEQELLAEH

-448 EDAGE
+448 EDSGE
-453 PSLMQALRNYCN
+453 PSLMQALRNYCS
-465 SGHSG
+465 SGRSG
-470 RNSAGASAFL
+470 RNAAGASAFL
-480 DIIDSGKEIA
+480 EIIDSARSVAG
-490 AESTISDLMNFLLD
+490 ESGISDFMNFLLD
-504 RSGLKR
+504 KSGLKK
-510 LFRED
+510 LYRED

-527 VKSMRFYEDSHE
+527 VKSMRFYEESHE

-606 EEEERRLMYVAITRA
+606 EEEERRLMYVAVTRA
-621 ENGLYLTES
+621 EKGLYLTES

-652 SLLVSE
+652 TLLVSE

-665 LWKGTQNLIHVLDE
+665 LWKGTKNLIHILDE
-679 ENYGVAREFV
+679 ENYGTAAGFISEKTGDADEFA
-689 SGESGNGNA
+689 GER
-698 DGFEAERQEY
+698 DEY
-708 ESPFRIGDI
+708 ASPFRIGDI
-717 VSHKVFGYGEILSA
+717 VSHKIFGYGEILSA
-731 SKDCSSFNVRFRDGS
+731 SKDWSSFNVRFRDGS

-751 AFFLKAGNDLP
+751 AFFLKPGNDLP

>member
-1 MDFLKD
+1 MLPESFQTALVTMEFLND

-95 LRRDIHRLGFP
+95 LRRDIYRLGFP

-118 SVAKAC
+118 AVAKAC

-132 TEKTVKAFLAEI
+132 TEKTVKDFLAGI
-144 SSFKD
+144 SAAKD

-163 PPVTFNTGRIPANAT
+163 PPAAAAGAGAADNA
-178 SPGEGN
+178 
-184 DASPAAGNTPAPASC
+184 ASPAAPASC

-210 YALDFDDLENFAIYL
+210 YALDFDDIENFAIYL
-225 LENFPDVKDYWQSQL
+225 LENFPEVKDYWQGQL

-291 GFASDKDIVLDENY
+291 DFASDKDIVLDENY

-317 VIANNINRIPKNLF
+317 VISNNINRIPKTLF

-353 WIVSQVKRLTEEGG
+353 WIVGQIKRLVEEGG
-367 KLSDIAILYRSSYLS
+367 KLSAIAILYRSSYLS
-382 GVIEQELLAEH
+382 GVLEQELLAEH

-448 EDAGE
+448 EDSGE
-453 PSLMQALRNYCN
+453 ASLMQDLRNYCS
-465 SGHSG
+465 SGRSG
-470 RNSAGASAFL
+470 RNAAGASSFL
-480 DIIDSGKEIA
+480 EIIDSA
-490 AESTISDLMNFLLD
+490 RSVAVESGISDLMNFLLD
-504 RSGLKR
+504 KSGLKK
-510 LFRED
+510 LYRED

-527 VKSMRFYEDSHE
+527 VKSMRFYEESHE

-606 EEEERRLMYVAITRA
+606 EEEERRLMYVAVTRA
-621 ENGLYLTES
+621 EKGLYLTES

-652 SLLVSE
+652 TLLVSE

-665 LWKGTQNLIHVLDE
+665 LWKGTKNLIHILDE
-679 ENYGVAREFV
+679 ENYGTAAGFISEKTGDADSFA
-689 SGESGNGNA
+689 GER
-698 DGFEAERQEY
+698 DEY
-708 ESPFRIGDI
+708 ASPFRIGDI
-717 VSHKVFGYGEILSA
+717 VSHKIFGYGEILSA
-731 SKDCSSFNVRFRDGS
+731 SKDWSSFNVRFRDGS

-751 AFFLKAGNDLP
+751 AFFLKPGNDLP

>member
-1 MDFLKD
+1 MEFLND

-73 SFVHSGDYN
+73 SLVHSGDYN

-95 LRRDIHRLGFP
+95 LRRDIYRLGFP

-118 SVAKAC
+118 AVAKAC

-132 TEKTVKAFLAEI
+132 TEKTVKDFLAGI
-144 SSFKD
+144 SAAKD

-163 PPVTFNTGRIPANAT
+163 PPAAAAGAGAADNA
-178 SPGEGN
+178 
-184 DASPAAGNTPAPASC
+184 ASPAAPSPASC

-210 YALDFDDLENFAIYL
+210 YALDFDDIENFAIYL
-225 LENFPDVKDYWQSQL
+225 LENFPEVKDYWQGQL

-291 GFASDKDIVLDENY
+291 DFASDKDIVLDENY

-317 VIANNINRIPKNLF
+317 VISNNINRIPKTLF

-353 WIVSQVKRLTEEGG
+353 WIVGQIKRLVEEGS
-367 KLSDIAILYRSSYLS
+367 KLSAIAMLYRSSYLS
-382 GVIEQELLAEH
+382 GVLEQELLAEH

-448 EDAGE
+448 EDSGE
-453 PSLMQALRNYCN
+453 ASLMQDLRNYCS
-465 SGHSG
+465 SGRSG
-470 RNSAGASAFL
+470 RNTAGASAFL
-480 DIIDSGKEIA
+480 EIIDSA
-490 AESTISDLMNFLLD
+490 RSVAVESGISDLMNFLLD
-504 RSGLKR
+504 KSGLKK
-510 LFRED
+510 LYRED

-527 VKSMRFYEDSHE
+527 VKSMRFYEESHE

-606 EEEERRLMYVAITRA
+606 EEEERRLMYVAVTRA
-621 ENGLYLTES
+621 EKGLYLTES

-637 RMNKYPSRFLAEIKR
+637 RMNKYPSRFLAEIKQT
-652 SLLVSE
+652 LLVSE

-665 LWKGTQNLIHVLDE
+665 LWKGTKNLIHILDE
-679 ENYGVAREFV
+679 ENYGTAAGFISEKTGDADSFA
-689 SGESGNGNA
+689 GER
-698 DGFEAERQEY
+698 DEY
-708 ESPFRIGDI
+708 ASPFRIGDI
-717 VSHKVFGYGEILSA
+717 VSHKIFGYGEILSA

-751 AFFLKAGNDLP
+751 AFFLKPGNDLP